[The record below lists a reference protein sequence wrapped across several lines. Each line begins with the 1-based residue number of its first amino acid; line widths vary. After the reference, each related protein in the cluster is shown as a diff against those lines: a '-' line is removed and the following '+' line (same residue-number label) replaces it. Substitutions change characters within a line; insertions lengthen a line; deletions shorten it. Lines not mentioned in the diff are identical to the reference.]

1 MLTRRN
7 FSIRRYL
14 LVTLLTVATLSMAF
28 TGWLSYRSALEEVE
42 ELFDAQLAQSARVLA
57 ATLTTQPLLI
67 QAEDGDTVIFPA
79 WQTSAN
85 DPVAPASAGI
95 ADEEATALGHKYETR
110 LIFQLWEGAGERL
123 LMRSSNATAAPL
135 AGFVRGYS
143 QRRLGPDSF
152 HVFALEHDGLW
163 LQVAQDDFMRDEL
176 ATEIAL
182 ATFLPHLLGIPFM
195 ALLIW
200 LLVSRGLMPLDRL
213 RSALAG
219 RNANNLEPI
228 AGADPG
234 VELRPMVAELNKL
247 LARMQDSLA
256 RERRFTADA
265 AHELRTPLAA
275 LRIQAENALAASDD
289 AARRHA
295 LDNLLRG
302 VDRAARLVTQLLTLA
317 RLEPDEAA
325 RGFGPLRLDVL
336 VREELAALAPLA
348 LQREQEFDFL
358 NELPGA
364 IVSGDPAALGVL
376 VRNLAD
382 NALRYSPDGS
392 LVRVLLRR
400 AADDRLELR
409 VLDEGPGVAPDQAGR
424 VFERFFRGDSGRGDG
439 AGLGLAIVQRIADLH
454 RGSVSVLPR
463 IGDAAG
469 GFQVTLPLLR
479 QELTG
484 TQPALPL

>member
-28 TGWLSYRSALEEVE
+28 TGWLSYRAALEEVE

-67 QAEDGDTVIFPA
+67 QAEEGDTVVFPA
-79 WQTSAN
+79 WQVAAAVRDQPSA
-85 DPVAPASAGI
+85 PGI
-95 ADEEATALGHKYETR
+95 ADHQATAFGHKYETR
-110 LIFQLWEGAGERL
+110 LVFQLWEGAGERL
-123 LMRSSNATAAPL
+123 LMRSSNISGAPL
-135 AGFVRGYS
+135 AEFRRGYS
-143 QRRLGPDSF
+143 QRRLGNDSH
-152 HVFALEHDGLW
+152 HVFSLAHEGLW
-163 LQVAQDDFMRDEL
+163 LQVAQDDYMRDEL
-176 ATEIAL
+176 ASEIAL
-182 ATFLPHLLGIPFM
+182 ATFLPHLAGIPFM

-200 LLVSRGLMPLDRL
+200 LLVSRGLMPLDQL
-213 RSALAG
+213 RGALAG

-228 AGADPG
+228 TGSDPG
-234 VELRPMVAELNKL
+234 LELRPLVAELNNL
-247 LARMQDSLA
+247 LLRLQDSLA

-275 LRIQAENALAASDD
+275 LRIQAENALAAGDEPT
-289 AARRHA
+289 RRHA

-348 LQREQEFDFL
+348 LQRDQEFDFL

-364 IVSGDPAALGVL
+364 TVSGDPAALGVL

-392 LVRVLLRR
+392 LVRVLLRP
-400 AADDRLELR
+400 AGAGQVELQ
-409 VLDEGPGVAPDQAGR
+409 VLDEGPGVTPELAAR

-439 AGLGLAIVQRIADLH
+439 AGLGLAIVRRIVELH
-454 RGSVSVLPR
+454 RGSVVVQPR
-463 IGDAAG
+463 IGAAG
-469 GFQVTLPLLR
+469 GGFRVTLPLLR

-484 TQPALPL
+484 TQPALRG